1 MRGEQSTTTPASSFE
16 TLLNQHLLQIEKF
29 KEHIELVKN
38 MISDEKMHV
47 FFDHLLEEEKEHQD
61 ETQALIDSLKG
72 LGSLPSFSKEEGSE
86 HSSSPAVPDRSTG
99 HYGLRDQNVLTVG
112 SMLGVRQ

>member
-16 TLLNQHLLQIEKF
+16 SLLNQHLLQIEKF

-38 MISDEKMHV
+38 MISDDKMHV
-47 FFDHLLEEEKEHQD
+47 FFDHLLEEEKEHQE
-61 ETQALIDSLKG
+61 ETQVLIDSLKR
-72 LGSLPSFSKEEGSE
+72 LGSLPSFSSGES
-86 HSSSPAVPDRSTG
+86 SANASSPSVPDRSTG